1 MINYNE
7 SVMKILNRVAEN
19 LKERG
24 FRIKIMT
31 FNSEDIEDWQ
41 LYFGHGKAL
50 VGVDAMDVLKG
61 IREMSLTDYV
71 NELSREYKEPNEV
84 PNNLTELLKNKD
96 WVKEHLT
103 VRVLPQEERCRPGR
117 ISRDTKFEE
126 IRSFLF
132 LKIRETADTIIGAYL
147 TPEML
152 QEIGIPQDDA
162 WENVYRNVEGAC
174 VIKRVKDVLAEEYPG
189 LTMSE
194 PELYVITNAA
204 ANYGAASI
212 LNDETPR
219 DFGEKID
226 CRKFIAIPSSVHEFL
241 LIRYSDCA
249 DDEEVIRNT
258 IRDVN
263 ENNVA
268 PRDRLGEFP
277 YLITIDPDAV
287 HVSALKG

>member
-1 MINYNE
+1 
-7 SVMKILNRVAEN
+7 
-19 LKERG
+19 
-24 FRIKIMT
+24 
-31 FNSEDIEDWQ
+31 
-41 LYFGHGKAL
+41 
-50 VGVDAMDVLKG
+50 MDVLKG

-96 WVKEHLT
+96 WVKAHLT
-103 VRVLPQEERCRPGR
+103 VRVLPQEEHCRPGR

-132 LKIRETADTIIGAYL
+132 LKIRENADTIIGAYL
-147 TPEML
+147 TPELL

-162 WENVYRNVEGAC
+162 WENAYKNVEGAC
-174 VIKRVKDVLAEEYPG
+174 VIKRMKDVLAEEYPGMYDTEVAVASPG

-212 LNDETPR
+212 LNDETLR